1 MRATLAVL
9 VLVASIASAADTTP
23 PVTPK
28 PKDSWT
34 GDEIA
39 SATDGCT
46 EQLVQGAWD
55 NTKRATGVDPTKPLT
70 PDLRTEL
77 APQIEAM
84 RKLCAC
90 AVREASKRYSKTEAE
105 RSPKD
110 LDRFVA
116 DVIARGV
123 CKLERP

>member
-1 MRATLAVL
+1 MRTTLAVL
-9 VLVASIASAADTTP
+9 ALVAAVASAADAP
-23 PVTPK
+23 PTTPK
-28 PKDSWT
+28 PKDGWT
-34 GDEIA
+34 GDELA

-46 EQLVQGAWD
+46 EQLVQGTWD
-55 NTKRATGVDPTKPLT
+55 NTKRAQGVNPSKPLT
-70 PDLRTEL
+70 PEIRAEL

-90 AVREASKRYSKTEAE
+90 AVREASKRYSKKEAE
-105 RSPKD
+105 GSPKD

-123 CKLERP
+123 CKLERK